1 MNTAI
6 QARCERAVPEVGG
19 VKVFTLRAQGAHA
32 GFLSTLQPGRHV
44 AIHYP
49 DTTGTLQ
56 ERLYSITRRQDDDL
70 FEIAVKRSGRSGVSD
85 QLHST
90 LQEGAM
96 VPLNYVAGDISLA
109 SIVDLEHVGMV
120 AGGIGITLPIA
131 LLRELATR
139 SRSGLRV
146 PEVVLML
153 CVPRVVDI
161 PFLHELLE
169 LDLTMA
175 WFSLRVFVTRECIQ
189 DSGHFMSG
197 RPPADALHIL
207 KQPQAVVICGSHA
220 FAQSFRERTATI
232 FPAARLLIE
241 SFTPPEAPTAAE
253 VRQGEAAAP
262 LRLRLADSDAVIE
275 ASPGKSLLDM
285 LESGGVPVRSQCRA
299 GICGSCRVRVSA
311 GDCRFE
317 PDFCLS
323 DDDKEDGYALACCT
337 FPLSGELTVDLKSAA

>member
-1 MNTAI
+1 MNTVV

-19 VKVFTLRAQGAHA
+19 VKVFTLRAQDAHA

-49 DTTGTLQ
+49 DTSGTLQ

-90 LQEGAM
+90 LQEGSM

-120 AGGIGITLPIA
+120 AG
-131 LLRELATR
+131 
-139 SRSGLRV
+139 
-146 PEVVLML
+146 
-153 CVPRVVDI
+153 DI

-220 FAQSFRERTATI
+220 FAQTFRERTATI

-241 SFTPPEAPTAAE
+241 SFTPPDAPTAAE
-253 VRQGEAAAP
+253 IRQGEAAAP

-275 ASPGKSLLDM
+275 TTPGKSLLDM
-285 LESGGVPVRSQCRA
+285 LESSGVPGRSQCRA